1 LNIGLPLYPRLIS
14 CYVIRMVITFTGTYF
29 DGKSSR
35 AHEVTVT
42 LAGGSL
48 TMRSE
53 ALHLDLDLGN
63 CTIEPALGSTRRT
76 LYTPGGGRLDTEDR
90 QAFAALEE
98 LRGGTRGSRFIHWL
112 ESHWKVA
119 AVAVGVSVVM
129 VLCFS
134 VWGIPYLARVA
145 AFSMPEKANQA
156 MGKGVLETVDRH
168 FFKPTELTEEKQEH
182 IRGLVEEF
190 VHQTGAP
197 EPRAFEFRNSPFGP
211 NAFALPGDTVVLT
224 DELVSFV
231 QSDGEILGVVAHELA
246 HLEKR
251 HAVRTV
257 LQSAGVFMLISVTVG
272 DVISVTSAAGA
283 LPALLL
289 KSSYSR
295 GFEREADDTA
305 STWMV
310 DTGHGVRPMIAFLTR
325 VKEKGLDGGGPEF
338 LSTHPAPENRI
349 ARLRELAMESS
360 E

>member
-1 LNIGLPLYPRLIS
+1 
-14 CYVIRMVITFTGTYF
+14 MITFTGTYF

-35 AHEVTVT
+35 AHEVTVS
-42 LAGGSL
+42 LVGGAL
-48 TMRSE
+48 TVRGE
-53 ALHLDLDLGN
+53 TLHLDIDLGN

-90 QAFAALEE
+90 QAFAVLEK
-98 LRGGTRGSRFIHWL
+98 LRGGTGGFQFIHWL

-119 AVAVGVSVVM
+119 AVAVGVTIVM
-129 VLCFS
+129 VICFS
-134 VWGIPYLARVA
+134 VWGIPYLARIA
-145 AFSMPEKANQA
+145 AFSMPEKANQVL
-156 MGKGVLETVDRH
+156 GKGVLETADRH
-168 FFKPTELTEEKQEH
+168 FFQPTELAEEQQKQ
-182 IRGLVEEF
+182 IRTLVWEF
-190 VHQTGAP
+190 VHETGAP
-197 EPRAFEFRNSPFGP
+197 EPRAFEFRKSPFGP

-231 QSDGEILGVVAHELA
+231 ESDGEILGVVAHELA
-246 HLEKR
+246 HLENR

-257 LQSAGVFMLISVTVG
+257 LQSAGVFVLVSVTVG
-272 DVISVTSAAGA
+272 DVISVTSVAGT

-305 STWMV
+305 SRWMV

-325 VKEKGLDGGGPEF
+325 VEEKDLDGGGPEF

-349 ARLRELAMESS
+349 ERLRELVAESGGGLP
-360 E
+360 

>member
-1 LNIGLPLYPRLIS
+1 
-14 CYVIRMVITFTGTYF
+14 MVITFTGTYF

-35 AHEVTVT
+35 AHEVTVSLT
-42 LAGGSL
+42 GGSL
-48 TMRSE
+48 RVRGDT
-53 ALHLDLDLGN
+53 LHLDVDLGN
-63 CTIEPALGSTRRT
+63 CKIEPALGNTRRT

-90 QAFAALEE
+90 LAFAALEK
-98 LRGGTRGSRFIHWL
+98 LREGTGGFRFVHWL

-119 AVAVGVSVVM
+119 AFAVGVTIVM
-129 VLCFS
+129 VICFS
-134 VWGIPYLARVA
+134 IWGIPYLARVA

-156 MGKGVLETVDRH
+156 MGKGVLETADRH
-168 FFKPTELTEEKQEH
+168 FFKPTELAGEKQEH
-182 IRGLVEEF
+182 IRALVEEF

-197 EPRAFEFRNSPFGP
+197 EPRAFEFRKSPFGP

-231 QSDGEILGVVAHELA
+231 ESDGEILGVVAHELA
-246 HLEKR
+246 HLQKR

-257 LQSAGVFMLISVTVG
+257 LQSAGVFMLVSVTVG
-272 DVISVTSAAGA
+272 DVISITSAAGA

-305 STWMV
+305 FRWMV
-310 DTGHGVRPMIAFLTR
+310 ETGHGVRPMIAFLTR
-325 VKEKGLDGGGPEF
+325 VEEKELDGGGPEF
-338 LSTHPAPENRI
+338 LSTHPAPESRI

>member
-1 LNIGLPLYPRLIS
+1 
-14 CYVIRMVITFTGTYF
+14 VITFSGTYF
-29 DGKSSR
+29 DGKSSK
-35 AHEVTVT
+35 AHDVTVT
-42 LAGGSL
+42 VQGSRL
-48 TMRSE
+48 YIRGQTTREEVELRLCS
-53 ALHLDLDLGN
+53 L
-63 CTIEPALGSTRRT
+63 EPALGTTRRT
-76 LYTPGGGRLDTEDR
+76 FYTPEGGRLDTDDR
-90 QAFAALEE
+90 QAFAVLETM
-98 LRGGTRGSRFIHWL
+98 RGGTGGFKFIHWL
-112 ESHWKVA
+112 ESHWKAAVA
-119 AVAVGVSVVM
+119 AVGVTVVM

-145 AFSMPEKANQA
+145 AFSMPEKASQA
-156 MGKGVLETVDRH
+156 LGKGVMETADRH
-168 FFKPTELTEEKQEH
+168 FFKPTELEEEKQEH
-182 IRGLVEEF
+182 IRTLVSQF
-190 VHQTGAP
+190 VYETGAP
-197 EPRAFEFRNSPFGP
+197 EPVAFEFRKSPFGP

-231 QSDGEILGVVAHELA
+231 ESDGEIMGVIAHELA

-257 LQSAGVFMLISVTVG
+257 LQSAGVFVLVSVTVG

-305 STWMV
+305 SRWMV
-310 DTGHGVRPMIAFLTR
+310 DTGYGVKPMIAFLTR
-325 VKEKGLDGGGPEF
+325 VKEKGLGGGGPEF

-349 ARLRELAMESS
+349 DRLRELALESG